1 MTSINRKASTRQISP
16 SHPLKNVTDLS
27 PASFGVVMATGIV
40 SLAAHLL
47 AMPVIADI
55 LFRLNIIIYGVLW
68 LLTMVRLV
76 CYPRCFFS
84 DLFDHSSGPGFF
96 TMVAGSGILGSQ
108 FVVLSG
114 NIPMG
119 LAMWF
124 VTIGLWFGTTYTI
137 FTAVTIKREKPLLG
151 RGLNGGWLLAVVAA
165 ESVAVLS
172 ALLAK
177 HVGQSYELELNFLAF
192 LMWLWG
198 SMLYIW
204 IISLIFYRYTFLLFS
219 PKDFSPSYWINMG
232 AMAISTLGGSLLISN
247 ATTNAPFLYSLL
259 PFIKGFTLFYWAT
272 STWWIPLLLILS
284 VWRYACMGLSLNYDP
299 LHWGI
304 VFPLGMYAASSHEMA
319 AVMALEF
326 LRFLPPLFL
335 YAALLV
341 WAAVLVSWIVTLL
354 CRAGICASKY

>member
-1 MTSINRKASTRQISP
+1 MK
-16 SHPLKNVTDLS
+16 DLS
-27 PASFGVVMATGIV
+27 PASFGMVMATGIV

-55 LFRLNIIIYGVLW
+55 LFRLNIITYGVLW
-68 LLTMVRLV
+68 LLTVARLV
-76 CYPRCFFS
+76 GYPRYFFT
-84 DLFDHSSGPGFF
+84 DLSDHSSGPGFF

-114 NIPMG
+114 NISMG

-124 VTIGLWFGTTYTI
+124 VTIGLWLGTTYTI
-137 FTAVTIKREKPLLG
+137 FTAFTIKREKPLLS

-165 ESVAVLS
+165 ESIAVLS
-172 ALLAK
+172 ALLAN
-177 HVGQSYELELNFLAF
+177 HASQSYELELNFLAF

-198 SMLYIW
+198 GMLYIW
-204 IISLIFYRYTFLLFS
+204 IISLIFYRYTFFLFS

-232 AMAISTLGGSLLISN
+232 AMAISTLGGSLLVSN
-247 ATTNAPFLYSLL
+247 AANAPFLHSLL

-272 STWWIPLLLILS
+272 STWWIPILLILS
-284 VWRYACMGLSLNYDP
+284 VWRYACMRLSLNYDP
-299 LHWGI
+299 LHWGV

-319 AVMALEF
+319 TVMALEF
-326 LRFLPPLFL
+326 LSFLPPLFL

-341 WAAVLVSWIVTLL
+341 WVVVFVSWILTLL
-354 CRAGICASKY
+354 RRIGICCF